1 MIHLLDPG
9 ACQTTTYTGTA
20 GTLTGF
26 PPGAQGVAVFCT
38 TTAHV
43 AINATATT
51 AYMAIPANTLVYL
64 KAPRNGAP
72 FSVSAIQAASGGSVY
87 ATPVNAASF

>member
-1 MIHLLDPG
+1 MNNLLIPG
-9 ACQTTTYTGTA
+9 TCQSVAYTGTA
-20 GTLTGF
+20 GTVTGF
-26 PPGAQGVAVFCT
+26 PAGAQGVAVFCT

-64 KAPRNGAP
+64 RAPRNGAP
-72 FSVSAIQAASGGSVY
+72 FSVSAIQAASGGNLY
-87 ATPVNAASF
+87 ATPVDAATF